1 MGLQLEGFGTLGA
14 KEVCRWSSEWLS
26 LGVLVRASANAN

>member
-1 MGLQLEGFGTLGA
+1 MGLQLERSGTWVA
-14 KEVCRWSSEWLS
+14 KEVCRWAPEWLS